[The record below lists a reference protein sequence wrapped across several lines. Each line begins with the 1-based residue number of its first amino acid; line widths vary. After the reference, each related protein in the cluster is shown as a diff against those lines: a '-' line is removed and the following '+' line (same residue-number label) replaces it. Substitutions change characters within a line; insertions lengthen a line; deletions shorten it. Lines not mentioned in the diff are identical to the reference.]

1 MCIGLIV
8 QRNFWSLYHPR
19 RGAGCPGRIG
29 RSYCCCF
36 LQTHQKTCNPVNCLR
51 SVWNT
56 HTAQHTDCKFRSRFP
71 HFSAALSGVIRRNL
85 CHRPNFPPVIPG
97 IRFNTPR
104 RAQMSPP
111 ASGSAPEAGTAAAE
125 GSNSS
130 SGRSTPSN
138 SSNAGPMSLS
148 ARLQV
153 GKRISDR
160 RDDSSDYRSGFL
172 ETFLC

>member
-1 MCIGLIV
+1 MYRSYRPKKYLVII
-8 QRNFWSLYHPR
+8 SSKE
-19 RGAGCPGRIG
+19 GAGCSGRIG
-29 RSYCCCF
+29 RSNCCCF
-36 LQTHQKTCNPVNCLR
+36 CKLTRKLAIRLTVYEVCG
-51 SVWNT
+51 T
-56 HTAQHTDCKFRSRFP
+56 HTAQHTDSKFSSPFP
-71 HFSAALSGVIRRNL
+71 HFFPALSGVIRRNL
-85 CHRPNFPPVIPG
+85 CHRPNFPPGIFG
-97 IRFNTPR
+97 IRFNTPQ

-153 GKRISDR
+153 GKRISDM
-160 RDDSSDYRSGFL
+160 RDDSGDFRSGFL
-172 ETFLC
+172 ETFRC